1 MRRITAISLLLS
13 LCFLLLSS
21 SVGAQSAV
29 PTPPNPALYRLVEVT
44 RGLSQP
50 LLVTH
55 AGDARLFIV
64 GMRGSSLSKRPVA
77 SASSRTGRCC
87 RLPSWISAASSA
99 WAMNRACWAWRSIHS
114 TPPMAGSSSTTRAAM
129 VIRSSPVTPVPPAT
143 RMWPI
148 PTAGNRSCSS
158 TSPTA
163 TTTAGIWPSG
173 EMASSTSAWAMVAPA
188 AIRRTEPRIPM
199 NSSVRC
205 FASTS
210 INCPTPSRPITR
222 SSGAPA
228 IGQRSGRWGY
238 GTPGAGASTD

>member
-64 GMRGSSLSKRPVA
+64 EKTGRIRIFQNGALLPTPFLDIGSLISLGNEQGLLGLAFHPQYATNGWFFINYTRGDGDTVVA
-77 SASSRTGRCC
+77 RYTRSASNPNVADPNSGQQV
-87 RLPSWISAASSA
+87 LLIDQPYS
-99 WAMNRACWAWRSIHS
+99 NH
-114 TPPMAGSSSTTRAAM
+114 
-129 VIRSSPVTPVPPAT
+129 
-143 RMWPI
+143 
-148 PTAGNRSCSS
+148 
-158 TSPTA
+158 PTA

-173 EMASSTSAWAMVAPA
+173 
-188 AIRRTEPRIPM
+188 
-199 NSSVRC
+199 
-205 FASTS
+205 
-210 INCPTPSRPITR
+210 
-222 SSGAPA
+222 
-228 IGQRSGRWGY
+228 
-238 GTPGAGASTD
+238 